1 MNNNLSFLNKYNNSK
16 NIRFTSFHKAL
27 SIADSRNLKTFVET
41 GTARG
46 KKKFF
51 FINNLNWKDGMSTI
65 IFAEFVKYKKGKLY
79 SCDLSKKNI
88 KSSIKFTKNFSN
100 YIYFVVNDS
109 VIFLKNLEFKID
121 FLYLDSLDSHD
132 QYRASL
138 HQLKEI
144 ESALDKLHRNS
155 LVLLDDKKTKGS
167 LSIKFMLNKNFKI
180 LNETEE
186 QVLLSY

>member
-1 MNNNLSFLNKYNNSK
+1 MNNNLSFFNKYNNSK
-16 NIRFTSFHKAL
+16 NIRFASFHKAL

-109 VIFLKNLEFKID
+109 VIFLKNFEFKID